1 MVLINIKNNIKKY
14 YAARQ
19 LLKFIK
25 VYQVNRKIHI
35 GKSLMDMT
43 IERFYELPNGHQF
56 KLETDDLVI
65 SRLAFIY
72 LGKKNYPEFNV
83 LFNLPGIYDKST
95 DLNHY
100 IKNLTTVKAT
110 IMQYTVM

>member
-1 MVLINIKNNIKKY
+1 MSKLITNIKKY

-19 LLKFIK
+19 LLRFIK
-25 VYQVNRKIHI
+25 VYQVDRKIHI

-83 LFNLPGIYDKST
+83 FFNLPSIYDKST
-95 DLNHY
+95 DLNYY
-100 IKNLTTVKAT
+100 IKNLTTIKDT

>member
-1 MVLINIKNNIKKY
+1 MSKLITNIKKY

-19 LLKFIK
+19 LLRFIK
-25 VYQVNRKIHI
+25 VYQVDRKIHI

-43 IERFYELPNGHQF
+43 IERFYKLPNGHQF

-83 LFNLPGIYDKST
+83 FFNLPGIYDKST

-100 IKNLTTVKAT
+100 IKNLTTIKDT
-110 IMQYTVM
+110 LMQYTVM

>member
-1 MVLINIKNNIKKY
+1 MSKLITNIKKY

-19 LLKFIK
+19 LLRFIK
-25 VYQVNRKIHI
+25 VYQVDRKIYI

-83 LFNLPGIYDKST
+83 FFNLPGIYDKST

-100 IKNLTTVKAT
+100 IKNL
-110 IMQYTVM
+110 IYQLFPFL